1 MGLTRADITYQL
13 PEELIAQEPAPERS
27 ASRLMVVRR
36 SDRSIRHAVFRD
48 LPEFLSKGDL
58 LVLNDTR
65 VVPARLRGSR
75 SDTGSPVE
83 MLLLERLGG
92 SRWLAMIKPSRRIR
106 SGAAMDL
113 RGRLRAAVVERTAPG
128 RAVVELRAESGD
140 IEEAIRA
147 AGETPLPPYIR
158 RPVRPSDE
166 ERYQT
171 VYAASPGA
179 VAAPTAGL
187 HFDAPLFA
195 ELGRRGV
202 GTAMLTL
209 HVGPGTFE
217 PLRSDDLD
225 TNALEP
231 ERYEI
236 GPECCRLLERTR
248 NSGGRIIAVGTTT
261 TRVLESL
268 GPGEA
273 RPSAGTTSLFIRP
286 PFEFRRIDALVTN
299 FHLPGSSLL
308 CLVAA
313 FMGLDLMHGA
323 YRTAVAEGYRFY
335 SYGDAMLIL

>member
-1 MGLTRADITYQL
+1 MGLTRADITYRL
-13 PEELIAQEPAPERS
+13 PDELIAQEPAPERS
-27 ASRLMVVRR
+27 ASRLMVVMR
-36 SDRSIRHAVFRD
+36 SDRSIRHAFFRD
-48 LPEFLSKGDL
+48 LPEFLSAGDL

-83 MLLLERLGG
+83 ILLLENLGG
-92 SRWLAMIKPSRRIR
+92 SRWRAMIKPSRRIR

-113 RGRLRAAVVERTAPG
+113 RGGLHASVIEKCAPG
-128 RAVVELRAESGD
+128 RAVIELSAESGD
-140 IEEAIRA
+140 LEGAIRSS
-147 AGETPLPPYIR
+147 GEMPLPPYIR
-158 RPVRPSDE
+158 RPLRPSDA

-171 VYAASPGA
+171 VYASRPGA

-187 HFDAPLFA
+187 HFDEPLFA
-195 ELGRRGV
+195 ELRRRGMD
-202 GTAMLTL
+202 TAMLTL

-217 PLRSDDLD
+217 PLRNDDLD
-225 TNALEP
+225 MNSLEP
-231 ERYEI
+231 ESYEI

-248 NSGGRIIAVGTTT
+248 SSGGRVTAVGTTT
-261 TRVLESL
+261 TRVLEAL

-273 RPSAGTTSLFIRP
+273 RPSSGKTSLFIRP
-286 PFEFRRIDALVTN
+286 PFEFQRVDALVTN

-313 FMGLDLMHGA
+313 FMGLDLMHRA
-323 YRTAVAEGYRFY
+323 YETAVAERYRFY